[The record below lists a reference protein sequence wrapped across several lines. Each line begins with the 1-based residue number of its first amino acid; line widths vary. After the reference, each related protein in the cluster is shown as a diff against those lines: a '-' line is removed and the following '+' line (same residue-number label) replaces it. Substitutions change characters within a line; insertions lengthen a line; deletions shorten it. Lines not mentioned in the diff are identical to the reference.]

1 MSAMALAEI
10 LGRLRPADVLLFGW
24 IGLLWPLS
32 TTVLGGTERGL
43 GAVFEEGT
51 PVRGFV
57 WLLAVIG
64 ALAVAV
70 TRNEG
75 DPPARQAFDQGP
87 LYGPL
92 FGAILLVAGGATSGL
107 GFGDGLGFGVAFIAM
122 VVVAIIAGFRP
133 LPRSTRALLVLP
145 FILITTGI
153 FVGTMADFGLGPDL
167 FRDALGATA
176 ESIGVGAVVGGL
188 ALSLGLFVAVAA
200 VFYPM
205 LVIAPRTLVD
215 QGVDGRSWLVRFV
228 LFTIGS
234 MLGLTWLV
242 ALGG

>member
-1 MSAMALAEI
+1 MALAGI

-32 TTVLGGTERGL
+32 TTVFGGTERGL

-51 PVRGFV
+51 PVRGLI

-64 ALAVAV
+64 ALAVAI

-75 DPPARQAFDQGP
+75 DPPARQALDQGA

-92 FGAILLVAGGATSGL
+92 FGSILLVAGGATSGL
-107 GFGDGLGFGVAFIAM
+107 GLGDGLGFGVAFIAM
-122 VVVAIIAGFRP
+122 VVVAMIAGSRT

-153 FVGTMADFGLGPDL
+153 FVGTMADIGLGPDL
-167 FRDALGATA
+167 FRDLLGATA
-176 ESIGVGAVVGGL
+176 DPTGAGALVGSL
-188 ALSLGLFVAVAA
+188 ALSLGLFVVVAA

-215 QGVDGRSWLVRFV
+215 QAIDGVSWLVRFA

-234 MLGLTWLV
+234 MLGLSWLA